1 MGLNLEWS
9 YLAALVTQVFTWDG
23 VHNYMLCLTHMGA
36 LWDAHFGDFQE
47 KSTVLQQHHVVMG
60 VDLVRQFD
68 VCNDV

>member
-1 MGLNLEWS
+1 MGK
-9 YLAALVTQVFTWDG
+9 
-23 VHNYMLCLTHMGA
+23 

-68 VCNDV
+68 VCDDVL